1 MNIRRDYPD
10 KYSRLNSPVHSLSAG
25 TKSAVGLVL
34 IALAILTPLGF
45 WPVHVFVAGCA
56 VAALLVSRVPPV
68 FVVKRILMFEPAIL
82 VMALVTLLQP
92 GGGVKFLSV
101 VVRSTLS
108 LTVVV
113 LLANTTPF
121 SEFLRL
127 MRRFRAPAIAVT
139 ILALMYRYVFILF
152 DEMQK
157 LRRARASR
165 AYSHSAGY
173 HWGVRASILGQLFIR
188 STERAERI
196 YAAMTARGW
205 ET

>member
-1 MNIRRDYPD
+1 MNLRRDYPD
-10 KYSRLNSPVHSLSAG
+10 RYSRINSPVHRLSTGAKSAG
-25 TKSAVGLVL
+25 GLLL
-34 IALAILTPLGF
+34 IALAILTPLRI
-45 WPVHVFVAGCA
+45 WPVHLTVAVCAGVVLFMSRIPPGFV
-56 VAALLVSRVPPV
+56 L
-68 FVVKRILMFEPAIL
+68 KRILAFEPAIL
-82 VMALVTLLQP
+82 VMALVTLFQHD
-92 GGGVKFLSV
+92 GGVRFLSV

-108 LTVVV
+108 LTVVI

-121 SEFLRL
+121 SEFLGL
-127 MRRFRAPAIAVT
+127 LRRFRAPSIVVS

-165 AYSHSAGY
+165 AFNRPAGR
-173 HWGVRASILGQLFIR
+173 HWAVPAAILGQLFIR